1 MISNP
6 MTQPE
11 HMASK
16 SGLVRHAIRLI
27 QSLSWLSTTSTLA
40 SKGGKD
46 FGRRIEASLT
56 EIAQGSGIMRL
67 QLRNRDAAVV
77 MSVSH
82 YEEML
87 RMKSLYVELIDR
99 VKETEIAEEADE
111 YEALYRR
118 IASPESRRAAD
129 DLFSASA
136 DSLRSTFQPGKTEAP

>member
-11 HMASK
+11 HVASK
-16 SGLVRHAIRLI
+16 SGLVRHAKRLI

-87 RMKSLYVELIDR
+87 RMKSLCVELIDR

-118 IASPESRRAAD
+118 ITSPESRRAAD

>member
-11 HMASK
+11 HVASK
-16 SGLVRHAIRLI
+16 SGLVRHAKRLI

-118 IASPESRRAAD
+118 ITSPESRRAAD

>member
-6 MTQPE
+6 ITQPE
-11 HMASK
+11 HVASK
-16 SGLVRHAIRLI
+16 SGLVRHAKRLI

-99 VKETEIAEEADE
+99 VKETKIAEEANE

-118 IASPESRRAAD
+118 ITSPESRRAAD

>member
-11 HMASK
+11 HVASK
-16 SGLVRHAIRLI
+16 SGLVRHAKRLI

-87 RMKSLYVELIDR
+87 RMKSLYVELIER

-118 IASPESRRAAD
+118 ITSPESRRAAD

>member
-11 HMASK
+11 HVASK
-16 SGLVRHAIRLI
+16 SGLVRHAKRLI

-99 VKETEIAEEADE
+99 VKETEIAEETDE